1 MKVQITC
8 INKREHQNPHER
20 ILAIGGIN
28 SDTTR
33 WWMTEAQAIAFIKA
47 GQYSFFVNVGG
58 RMVDVVIAVHLHHE
72 YLKTVADSY
81 APNNLLNLSEC
92 PLR

>member
-1 MKVQITC
+1 MKVQVSC

-20 ILAIGGIN
+20 ILYIGGVN
-28 SDTTR
+28 SDGTR
-33 WWMTEAQAIAFIKA
+33 WRMSETQAITAIEA
-47 GQYSFFVNVGG
+47 GQYSFYVSVLG
-58 RMVDVVIAVHLHHE
+58 RMVDVVIAVHLGRK
-72 YLKTVADSY
+72 YLKTAADGY